1 MSEESPLDALTREE
15 FMEIFN
21 SKARFHVNTP
31 GEQLIARRQKL
42 MRFIAKFRTEVHA
55 IDEVANERRR
65 SGTAKERAALKEADK
80 KYVRK
85 RTLEDSGIKEA
96 TGDKILDS
104 LIKSLGSKEKA
115 LAFLK
120 GLQEKNKGNGA
131 EK

>member
-85 RTLEDSGIKEA
+85 RTLEDSGVKES
-96 TGDKILDS
+96 TGDKILDA
-104 LIKSLGSKEKA
+104 LIKSLGSKEA
-115 LAFLK
+115 AVNYLK
-120 GLQEKNKGNGA
+120 KLQEKNKGNGA